1 MANFTQINL
10 DLQSV
15 MKRTYANLLY
25 RSSFFNFLNEYY
37 IGEIRQTGA
46 PRIEVIKQKPTTLNN
61 RDYVEMKTAVS
72 PELATL

>member
-46 PRIEVIKQKPTTLNN
+46 PTLEVVVQGATTVNN
-61 RDYVEMKTAVS
+61 AVDTPVRTTALTV
-72 PELATL
+72 T